1 MFSKFLKKCTLGH
14 LIVQELAPAPPVLQF
29 ANPSPPPGHMHVIVI
44 EVTAHKRIVI
54 YGTE

>member
-29 ANPSPPPGHMHVIVI
+29 ANPSPPPGHMYVIVI
-44 EVTAHKRIVI
+44 EMTARKQIVI
-54 YGTE
+54 SGTE